1 MKKCLVFGCENH
13 SNQGTFI
20 DDLCAP
26 CHRLIT
32 TGEVNYGRD
41 FITTA
46 IKERD
51 AIIDILVQLAR
62 VRGLM
67 K

>member
-1 MKKCLVFGCENH
+1 VMKKCLVFGCENH

-20 DDLCAP
+20 GDLCAP

-32 TGEVNYGRD
+32 TGEVNYGHD

-51 AIIDILVQLAR
+51 AAHQLIGRLVCE
-62 VRGLM
+62 GLR
-67 K
+67 